1 MTIAT
6 LTPAE
11 AQAQIAQGAR
21 LIDIRDA
28 DEYAREHIPDA
39 ELVPLAT
46 LTSGAPLNARAGET
60 VIFHCQAGSRT
71 QNNAI
76 RLAAAAAPA
85 QPCLL
90 AGGIQAWK
98 AAGLPVVE
106 DSSQPLPLMRQVQIA
121 AGVLILLGVLLGYTV
136 NGGFFLLSGAVGAGL
151 TFAGVTGFC
160 GMARLLATMP
170 WNRRQG
176 LKRAPDKPGNAAEE
190 QPFDDVIDRLIPFF
204 QPLTNNTDLVN
215 IAKRPVN
222 PAGAIADIVGRRSG
236 AHQMA
241 SQPVVNFL
249 RPAVAHRPFNI
260 AEQNQAILT
269 TGIFRIVDIGLVKQ
283 HAFSIAPTVTLAI
296 HLDKA
301 AVIVRRCQ
309 AQMKA

>member
-85 QPCLL
+85 QACLL

-121 AGVLILLGVLLGYTV
+121 AASWFYWGCCWAI
-136 NGGFFLLSGAVGAGL
+136 
-151 TFAGVTGFC
+151 
-160 GMARLLATMP
+160 
-170 WNRRQG
+170 
-176 LKRAPDKPGNAAEE
+176 
-190 QPFDDVIDRLIPFF
+190 
-204 QPLTNNTDLVN
+204 PLT
-215 IAKRPVN
+215 A
-222 PAGAIADIVGRRSG
+222 
-236 AHQMA
+236 
-241 SQPVVNFL
+241 
-249 RPAVAHRPFNI
+249 
-260 AEQNQAILT
+260 
-269 TGIFRIVDIGLVKQ
+269 
-283 HAFSIAPTVTLAI
+283 AFSCSAARSAPGSPSPA
-296 HLDKA
+296 
-301 AVIVRRCQ
+301 
-309 AQMKA
+309 

>member
-60 VIFHCQAGSRT
+60 VIFHCRAGSRT

-106 DSSQPLPLMRQVQIA
+106 DSSQPLPLMRQCK
-121 AGVLILLGVLLGYTV
+121 LP
-136 NGGFFLLSGAVGAGL
+136 
-151 TFAGVTGFC
+151 
-160 GMARLLATMP
+160 LA
-170 WNRRQG
+170 
-176 LKRAPDKPGNAAEE
+176 
-190 QPFDDVIDRLIPFF
+190 
-204 QPLTNNTDLVN
+204 
-215 IAKRPVN
+215 
-222 PAGAIADIVGRRSG
+222 S
-236 AHQMA
+236 
-241 SQPVVNFL
+241 
-249 RPAVAHRPFNI
+249 
-260 AEQNQAILT
+260 
-269 TGIFRIVDIGLVKQ
+269 
-283 HAFSIAPTVTLAI
+283 
-296 HLDKA
+296 
-301 AVIVRRCQ
+301 
-309 AQMKA
+309 

>member
-60 VIFHCQAGSRT
+60 VIFHCRRVPGRR
-71 QNNAI
+71 I
-76 RLAAAAAPA
+76 MRFVWPRPPPA
-85 QPCLL
+85 QACLL

-121 AGVLILLGVLLGYTV
+121 AGTLILLGVLLGYTV

-176 LKRAPDKPGNAAEE
+176 VK
-190 QPFDDVIDRLIPFF
+190 
-204 QPLTNNTDLVN
+204 T
-215 IAKRPVN
+215 
-222 PAGAIADIVGRRSG
+222 RS
-236 AHQMA
+236 
-241 SQPVVNFL
+241 
-249 RPAVAHRPFNI
+249 R
-260 AEQNQAILT
+260 
-269 TGIFRIVDIGLVKQ
+269 
-283 HAFSIAPTVTLAI
+283 
-296 HLDKA
+296 
-301 AVIVRRCQ
+301 
-309 AQMKA
+309 